1 MRAAAVSSLAR
12 FGSLVQDL
20 RPRIL
25 VLLQRALHDNDDE
38 VGPHGRPHGTPTSPL
53 AAGGVSCAGP
63 LQVRDRATL
72 HLAELQGEAG
82 SQDMQAAW
90 DIPSR
95 NLEQS
100 LQSYLEA
107 SDQATPFHLVSA
119 RPARQPP
126 PRIRVLNAAVVA
138 CRTPSP
144 GRPPRSRRR
153 TRRRRNRL
161 HTRPR

>member
-1 MRAAAVSSLAR
+1 M
-12 FGSLVQDL
+12 
-20 RPRIL
+20 
-25 VLLQRALHDNDDE
+25 HW
-38 VGPHGRPHGTPTSPL
+38 
-53 AAGGVSCAGP
+53 C

-100 LQSYLEA
+100 LQSYLED
-107 SDQATPFHLVSA
+107 SDQATPFTLVSA
-119 RPARQPP
+119 PTPPGRACWAPPASGGAERRCHGP
-126 PRIRVLNAAVVA
+126 
-138 CRTPSP
+138 CRTRSP
-144 GRPPRSRRR
+144 GRRPRSKRR